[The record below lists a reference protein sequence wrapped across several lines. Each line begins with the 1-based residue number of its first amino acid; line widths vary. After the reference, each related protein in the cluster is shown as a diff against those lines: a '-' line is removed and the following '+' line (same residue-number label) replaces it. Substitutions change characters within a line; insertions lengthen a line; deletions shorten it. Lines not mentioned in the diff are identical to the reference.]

1 MPFRS
6 PCRPSQSP
14 SVTALPEG
22 EPSRGRR
29 PRRPGVAGIR
39 IAAERKRNVRSA
51 DPTVDVGPTSALRP
65 PRNDMT
71 RRLSG
76 RGTAG
81 KSPKRRLWRMKR
93 GDFEDVPRLS
103 AATAGESRLARR
115 WAGIAEAPPVADE
128 ARRFRGSA
136 PAVGRDSGR
145 ESAGTTVGRHG
156 PRPTECLTIEYPV
169 GLGPCALP
177 RRNGTIPGTPPNPL
191 PIKGDAI
198 WQK

>member
-22 EPSRGRR
+22 EPSRARCPQR
-29 PRRPGVAGIR
+29 AAVAGIR
-39 IAAERKRNVRSA
+39 IAAECKRNVRSA

-93 GDFEDVPRLS
+93 GDFEEVPRL
-103 AATAGESRLARR
+103 AGMTMPANRLARR
-115 WAGIAEAPPVADE
+115 WAEPPPLGSPPWGSCRRSRLRGQFAEAPPVADE

-156 PRPTECLTIEYPV
+156 PRPTSVLSID
-169 GLGPCALP
+169 
-177 RRNGTIPGTPPNPL
+177 IS
-191 PIKGDAI
+191 
-198 WQK
+198 